1 MSDEA
6 LGLFQDTAV
15 INIGKDIAIIDT
27 LNR

>member
-6 LGLFQDTAV
+6 LVLFQGTAV
-15 INIGKDIAIIDT
+15 INIGKEIAVIDT